1 MTTSTEQRGIAL
13 STLRCAAG
21 TDVGMRREE
30 NQDAFGVL
38 RHEGFQGFF
47 VADGMG
53 GVKGGA
59 IASRLAVSML
69 QESLPT
75 LGNGISPDRVSQVVA
90 TINAKIFEQGVAQPD
105 LAGMGTTLVGLV
117 FTPTGIITVNVGDSR
132 AYRVRGSEIKQL
144 SEDHTL
150 VRELVRSGAIS
161 SEDAAHHPVSHMLT
175 RSLGPLAEVVVECRY
190 ESEGAQ
196 EGDIYVLCSDGLYN
210 FLNDNEILD
219 VVRQNPL
226 DDANQILINLANRR
240 GGTDNITVIVVS
252 VGEMGGRRRGSE
264 YRKARNDGSGEVNS
278 DAESSPSQGRTA
290 GSQHESAGPSQ
301 LLTKDV
307 PVVTAPRVEEPKDY
321 HAERESHKERKRGA
335 QPQAQGIPA
344 VLMVCGAVLF
354 GLVVG
359 DVARRWGA
367 FPDFVAIFDSGTSYV
382 RSHGDSQR
390 SGTKLDELSKEL
402 SVSRSQGRDRV
413 GLPDIA
419 RRIAGGRG
427 LSSPSREREARQDLL
442 TLDRTTLQSAASK
455 IETHLKALADP
466 ASESSEES
474 VRRAEQQIAGYGR
487 ELADIEAQIDAAS
500 RKLSLWFG
508 RKKRAED
515 DHQELFQPGG
525 DVERVGAISERVKK
539 RAADWTEATYALQA
553 KQDEFELYPS
563 NEDLRQEVDQLRSAR
578 KQLQKELRDE
588 VVRAIDGVLADTY
601 RQLEELKARRDVVA
615 GQLSSAQDEATFL
628 RTLSN
633 PNQEAREALRKRLE
647 SELSDVRDAIK
658 EIKADE

>member
-1 MTTSTEQRGIAL
+1 
-13 STLRCAAG
+13 
-21 TDVGMRREE
+21 
-30 NQDAFGVL
+30 
-38 RHEGFQGFF
+38 
-47 VADGMG
+47 
-53 GVKGGA
+53 
-59 IASRLAVSML
+59 
-69 QESLPT
+69 
-75 LGNGISPDRVSQVVA
+75 
-90 TINAKIFEQGVAQPD
+90 
-105 LAGMGTTLVGLV
+105 
-117 FTPTGIITVNVGDSR
+117 
-132 AYRVRGSEIKQL
+132 
-144 SEDHTL
+144 
-150 VRELVRSGAIS
+150 
-161 SEDAAHHPVSHMLT
+161 
-175 RSLGPLAEVVVECRY
+175 
-190 ESEGAQ
+190 
-196 EGDIYVLCSDGLYN
+196 
-210 FLNDNEILD
+210 
-219 VVRQNPL
+219 
-226 DDANQILINLANRR
+226 
-240 GGTDNITVIVVS
+240 
-252 VGEMGGRRRGSE
+252 
-264 YRKARNDGSGEVNS
+264 
-278 DAESSPSQGRTA
+278 
-290 GSQHESAGPSQ
+290 
-301 LLTKDV
+301 
-307 PVVTAPRVEEPKDY
+307 VVTAPRVEEPKDY
-321 HAERESHKERKRGA
+321 HAERESRKERKRGV
-335 QPQAQGIPA
+335 QPLAQGIPA

-367 FPDFVAIFDSGTSYV
+367 FPDFVAIYDSGTSYV

-419 RRIAGGRG
+419 RRIAGGQG
-427 LSSPSREREARQDLL
+427 LSSPSREREARQDPL
-442 TLDRTTLQSAASK
+442 TLDRTTLQSAALK
-455 IETHLKALADP
+455 IEAHLKALADP

-474 VRRAEQQIAGYGR
+474 VRRAEQQIAVYGR